1 MEKDQN
7 LNADLA
13 ARAVMHAADMDWQPS
28 PSPSVWRKRFYR
40 DGPAEAGIVTSVVR
54 YDAGS
59 EFPTHHHPGGEEIF
73 VLDGVFSDEN
83 GDYPAGTYLLNP
95 DGTSHAPFSKD
106 GCTLFVKLRQY
117 AGDGRTQV
125 EMNTVVLDW
134 QARTETGIWQIPL
147 YRQGGYRDWTMLLK
161 IDPGAESPHHSH
173 PNGEEVFVIDGEFSD
188 EFGTYP
194 AGTWTRNPP
203 GSGHAVRSEKG
214 AILYVRF
221 GGMEA

>member
-1 MEKDQN
+1 MAMDEN

-13 ARAVMHAADMDWQPS
+13 ERAVMHAADMAWQPS

-54 YDAGS
+54 YEPGS

-73 VLDGVFSDEN
+73 VLDGMFSDEH
-83 GDYPAGTYLLNP
+83 GGYPAGTYLLNP

-117 AGDGRTQV
+117 AGDGRAQV
-125 EMNTVVLDW
+125 EMNTNVLDW

-161 IDPGAESPHHSH
+161 LDPSAESPQHSH

-203 GSGHAVRSEKG
+203 GSSHAIQSENG
-214 AILYVRF
+214 AILYVRL
-221 GGMEA
+221 GGME

>member
-1 MEKDQN
+1 MSMNEN
-7 LNADLA
+7 LNADLTE
-13 ARAVMHAADMDWQPS
+13 RAIMHAADMEWQPS
-28 PSPSVWRKRFYR
+28 PSPNVWRKRFYR

-59 EFPTHHHPGGEEIF
+59 KFPTHHHPGGEEIF
-73 VLDGVFSDEN
+73 VLEGMFSDEH
-83 GDYPAGTYLLNP
+83 GDYQPGTYLLNP

-117 AGDGRTQV
+117 DGEGRAQV
-125 EMNTVVLDW
+125 AMDTNVLDW
-134 QARTETGIWQIPL
+134 QTRTDNGIWQIPL

-203 GSGHAVRSEKG
+203 GSSHAVRSEKG

-221 GGMEA
+221 GGMEV